1 MSDLHLS
8 RRERQIM
15 DIVFRLGRASVVE
28 IQAELPDA
36 PTDAAIRRMLKILEE
51 KKRLRCRRDG
61 RRMLYSPVQARGR
74 AAKSALNRVL
84 TTFFDGSIEQ
94 AFASWLAD
102 PKQKVD
108 PEQLKRLSR
117 LIEEAEQKEQADE

>member
-1 MSDLHLS
+1 MSELHLS

-15 DIVFRLGRASVVE
+15 DIVFRLGQASVMD

-51 KKRLRCRRDG
+51 KKHLRGRLDG
-61 RRMLYSPVQARGR
+61 RKMIYSPAQARGR
-74 AAKSALNRVL
+74 AAKSALNRVV
-84 TTFFDGSIEQ
+84 TTFFDGSIER

-108 PEQLKRLSR
+108 PAELKKLSR
-117 LIEEAEQKEQADE
+117 MIEEAEQREQADD